1 MSTSKKKKY
10 GMILA
15 VVVLLVAAGAFAT
28 RGNGKKDLDSGIRTG
43 KVETGD
49 IQVKVTEVG
58 NVEPEVKVDVKS
70 PVSGKVVELMV
81 RDGDVVERGQL
92 LARVE
97 PDLNQAQSLSQT
109 KSALAEAEIAFDQAR
124 KDYEADQKLFLSGLM
139 SANQSR
145 ESETQFLR
153 TKQEFQSAKEKYT
166 IVESQGI
173 PISQASASSSNITA
187 PMSGVVLTRN
197 VQVGET
203 VTSGVSSFNAG
214 TILFSVADTSSM
226 IIKAGINEIDIGK
239 VHVGQTVK
247 VTLDAFPKTAFNGRI
262 DRIAP
267 AVRVAEK
274 IRVFDVEIRLDAQ
287 GHELRSGMTANI
299 EILGEKKTGVLGA
312 PVEGV
317 FHKDQGD
324 VVFVKKNLKPE
335 EITKIAEARAK
346 KEKEQKGDKSKGKK
360 GAEEFD
366 KDAWKDFFDMKT
378 VETGLADNSRVEILK
393 GLKTGEEIALEDPTL
408 PKGDDDDD
416 D

>member
-10 GMILA
+10 GIILV
-15 VVVLLVAAGAFAT
+15 VVVLLVAVGAFAT
-28 RGNGKKDLDSGIRTG
+28 RGNGKKDLDSGVRTG
-43 KVETGD
+43 KIETGD

-70 PVSGKVVELMV
+70 PVSGKIVELMV
-81 RDGDVVERGQL
+81 RDGDVVQKGQM

-109 KSALAEAEIAFDQAR
+109 KSTLAEAEIAFDQAR

-145 ESETQFLR
+145 SSETQFLR
-153 TKQEFQSAKEKYT
+153 TKQEYQSAREKYS

-214 TILFSVADTSSM
+214 TVLFSVADTSSM

-239 VHVGQTVK
+239 VHVGQTAK
-247 VTLDAFPKTAFNGRI
+247 VTLDAFPKVAFNGRI

-274 IRVFDVEIRLDAQ
+274 IRAFDVEIRLDVQ
-287 GHELRSGMTANI
+287 GMELRSGMTANI
-299 EILGEKKTGVLGA
+299 EILGEKKAAVLGA

-317 FHKDQGD
+317 FHKDDGD
-324 VVFVKKNLKPE
+324 VVFVKKTLTPE
-335 EITKIAEARAK
+335 QTKAILEARAAK
-346 KEKEQKGDKSKGKK
+346 AKEDKGKEKKDK
-360 GAEEFD
+360 AEFD
-366 KDAWKDFFDMKT
+366 KDAWKDFFEKRV

-393 GLKTGEEIALEDPTL
+393 GLKVGEEIALEDPTL
-408 PKGDDDDD
+408 PKGDENDDD
-416 D
+416 

>member
-10 GMILA
+10 GIIL
-15 VVVLLVAAGAFAT
+15 VVLVLLVAVGAFAT
-28 RGNGKKDLDSGIRTG
+28 RGNGKKELESGVRTG

-70 PVSGKVVELMV
+70 PVSGKIVELMV
-81 RDGDVVERGQL
+81 RDGDVVQKGQM

-109 KSALAEAEIAFDQAR
+109 KSTLAEAEIAFDQAR
-124 KDYEADQKLFLSGLM
+124 KDYEADQTLFLSGLM

-145 ESETQFLR
+145 ASETQFLR
-153 TKQEFQSAKEKYT
+153 TKQEYQSAREKYS

-214 TILFSVADTSSM
+214 TVLFSVADTSSM

-239 VHVGQTVK
+239 VHVGQTAK
-247 VTLDAFPKTAFNGRI
+247 VTLDAFPKVSFNGRI

-287 GHELRSGMTANI
+287 GMELRSGMTANI
-299 EILGEKKTGVLGA
+299 EILGEKKAGVLGA
-312 PVEGV
+312 PIEGV
-317 FHKDQGD
+317 FHKDDGD
-324 VVFVKKNLKPE
+324 VVFVKKSLTPE
-335 EITKIAEARAK
+335 QTKAILEARAVTAK
-346 KEKEQKGDKSKGKK
+346 ENKGKEKKDK
-360 GAEEFD
+360 AEFD
-366 KDAWKDFFDMKT
+366 KDAWKDFFEKRV

-393 GLKTGEEIALEDPTL
+393 GLKAGEEIALEDPTL
-408 PKGDDDDD
+408 PKGDENDDD
-416 D
+416 

>member
-1 MSTSKKKKY
+1 MSTSKKKRY
-10 GMILA
+10 GIIL
-15 VVVLLVAAGAFAT
+15 VVIVLLVAAGAFAT
-28 RGNGKKDLDSGIRTG
+28 RGNGKKDLDSGVRTG
-43 KVETGD
+43 KVETSD

-58 NVEPEVKVDVKS
+58 NAEPEVKVDVKS
-70 PVSGKVVELMV
+70 PVSGKIVELMV
-81 RDGDVVERGQL
+81 RDGDVVQKGQM

-97 PDLNQAQSLSQT
+97 PDLAQAQSLSQT
-109 KSALAEAEIAFDQAR
+109 KSSLAEAEIAFDQAR

-145 ESETQFLR
+145 ESETRFLR
-153 TKQEFQSAKEKYT
+153 TKQEYHSAKEKYS

-214 TILFSVADTSSM
+214 TVLFTVADTSSM

-239 VHVGQTVK
+239 VHVGQTAK
-247 VTLDAFPKTAFNGRI
+247 VTLDAFPKIAFNGRI

-274 IRVFDVEIRLDAQ
+274 IRVFDVEIRLDTQ

-299 EILGEKKTGVLGA
+299 EILGEKKAKVLGA

-317 FHKDQGD
+317 FHKDDGD
-324 VVFVKKNLKPE
+324 VVFVKKSLTPE
-335 EITKIAEARAK
+335 KTKEILEARAK
-346 KEKEQKGDKSKGKK
+346 KEKENKGKEK
-360 GAEEFD
+360 KEKLEFD
-366 KDAWKDFFDMKT
+366 KDAWKDFFEKR
-378 VETGLADNSRVEILK
+378 VIQTGLADNSKVEILK
-393 GLKTGEEIALEDPTL
+393 GLKVGEEIALEDPTL
-408 PKGDDDDD
+408 PKGDSNEDDD
-416 D
+416 

>member
-1 MSTSKKKKY
+1 MSTSKKKRY
-10 GMILA
+10 GIIL
-15 VVVLLVAAGAFAT
+15 VVIVLLVAAGAFAT
-28 RGNGKKDLDSGIRTG
+28 RGNGKKDLDSGVRTG
-43 KVETGD
+43 KVETSD

-58 NVEPEVKVDVKS
+58 NAEPEVKVDVKS
-70 PVSGKVVELMV
+70 PVSGKIVELMV
-81 RDGDVVERGQL
+81 RDGDVVQKGQL

-97 PDLNQAQSLSQT
+97 PDLAQAQSLSQT
-109 KSALAEAEIAFDQAR
+109 KSSLAEAEIAFDQAR
-124 KDYEADQKLFLSGLM
+124 KDYEADQKLFVSGLM

-145 ESETQFLR
+145 ESETNFLR
-153 TKQEFQSAKEKYT
+153 TKQEYQSAKEKYS

-214 TILFSVADTSSM
+214 TVLFTVADTSSM

-239 VHVGQTVK
+239 VHVGQTAK
-247 VTLDAFPKTAFNGRI
+247 VTLDAFPKIAFNGRI

-267 AVRVAEK
+267 AVRVDEK
-274 IRVFDVEIRLDAQ
+274 IRVFDVEIRLDTQ

-299 EILGEKKTGVLGA
+299 EILGEKKAKVLGA

-317 FHKDQGD
+317 FHKDDGD
-324 VVFVKKNLKPE
+324 VVFVKKSLTPE
-335 EITKIAEARAK
+335 KTKEILEARAK
-346 KEKEQKGDKSKGKK
+346 KEKENKGKEK
-360 GAEEFD
+360 KEKLEFD
-366 KDAWKDFFDMKT
+366 KDAWKDFFEKRV
-378 VETGLADNSRVEILK
+378 VETGLADNSKVEILK

-408 PKGDDDDD
+408 PKGDGNEDDD
-416 D
+416 